1 MKNLLLT
8 IVLAL
13 AAFSALPAGIHGH
26 AGEYGYQFL
35 DVSSNPV
42 ALGLA
47 GRGIGS
53 GSDLAAFL
61 RQPAASALS
70 SHRALGASHMLWLED
85 TAANNLY
92 YSVSDRRTH
101 FGLALRTLD
110 YGVLEIRDENGELL
124 GSYSPLN
131 VDLLGNYAL
140 RVSPSLYAGI
150 NAGIAYE
157 KLNTDS
163 SYGLH
168 TDLGITWLTPV
179 QDSRFNLAVR
189 NLGFSS
195 AMNEERT
202 LFPVSLEMDL
212 SKKFEL
218 GENSIEVELS
228 GIKSID
234 ENWKGALSAEFN
246 LHGLALLRAG
256 YKINHDAEDL
266 TAGLGLRW
274 KSLGIDYG
282 WATFSSQLSD
292 VHSLGLS
299 YHF

>member
-1 MKNLLLT
+1 MKNTLLIIL
-8 IVLAL
+8 LAL
-13 AAFSALPAGIHGH
+13 VASTALTAGIHPN
-26 AGEYGYQFL
+26 AGQYGYQFL

-42 ALGLA
+42 SLGLA

-53 GSDLAAFL
+53 GSDLTAFL

-70 SHRALGASHMLWLED
+70 NHRALGANHMFWLED
-85 TAANNLY
+85 TACNNIF
-92 YSVSDRRTH
+92 YSYSDRKSH
-101 FGLALRTLD
+101 FGMALRNLD
-110 YGVLEIRDENGELL
+110 YGDLEIRDDNGYLI
-124 GSYSPLN
+124 GTYSPLN
-131 VDLLGNYAL
+131 IDLLGNYAF

-168 TDLGITWLTPV
+168 TDIGITWLSPIKDT
-179 QDSRFNLAVR
+179 QFNLAVR
-189 NLGFSS
+189 NLGISS

-202 LFPVSLEMDL
+202 PFPISVEMDL
-212 SKKFEL
+212 SKEFEL
-218 GENSIEVELS
+218 GEHSLEVELS
-228 GIKSID
+228 GIKAID
-234 ENWKGALSAEFN
+234 ENWKGAVSAEFR
-246 LHGLALLRAG
+246 LFGLAMLRAG

-274 KSLGIDYG
+274 KQVGIDYG
-282 WATFSSQLSD
+282 WASFSNQLSD
-292 VHSLGLS
+292 VHSLGIS

>member
-110 YGVLEIRDENGELL
+110 YGVLEIRDENGELI

-228 GIKSID
+228 GIKAID

-282 WATFSSQLSD
+282 WASFSSQLSD

>member
-1 MKNLLLT
+1 M
-8 IVLAL
+8 
-13 AAFSALPAGIHGH
+13 
-26 AGEYGYQFL
+26 
-35 DVSSNPV
+35 
-42 ALGLA
+42 
-47 GRGIGS
+47 
-53 GSDLAAFL
+53 
-61 RQPAASALS
+61 
-70 SHRALGASHMLWLED
+70 
-85 TAANNLY
+85 
-92 YSVSDRRTH
+92 
-101 FGLALRTLD
+101 
-110 YGVLEIRDENGELL
+110 
-124 GSYSPLN
+124 
-131 VDLLGNYAL
+131 
-140 RVSPSLYAGI
+140 
-150 NAGIAYE
+150 
-157 KLNTDS
+157 
-163 SYGLH
+163 
-168 TDLGITWLTPV
+168 

-228 GIKSID
+228 GIKAID

>member
-1 MKNLLLT
+1 MKDILLI
-8 IVLAL
+8 IVLVL
-13 AAFSALPAGIHGH
+13 AALSALPAGIHDNLG
-26 AGEYGYQFL
+26 AYGYQFL

-61 RQPAASALS
+61 RQPSASALS

-92 YSVSDRRTH
+92 YSFSDRKAH
-101 FGLALRTLD
+101 FGVALRTLD
-110 YGVLEIRDENGELL
+110 YGVLEIRDDNGVLI

-168 TDLGITWLTPV
+168 TDLGVTWLTPV
-179 QDSRFNLAVR
+179 KDTQFNLAVR

-202 LFPVSLEMDL
+202 LFPLSLEMDL
-212 SKKFEL
+212 SRKFKL

-228 GIKSID
+228 GIKAID
-234 ENWKGALSAEFN
+234 ENWKGAVSAEFS
-246 LHGLALLRAG
+246 LYGLALLRAG

-274 KSLGIDYG
+274 KRLGIDYG
-282 WATFSSQLSD
+282 WASFSSQLSD
-292 VHSLGLS
+292 VHSFGLS
-299 YHF
+299 YYF